1 MATLP
6 LDLVVFDIMG
16 TLVKDIGAME
26 NALKGALSH
35 HSIPFALADLMAM
48 RGAGKIAGFTNLIER
63 TIGQG
68 HEPEWSRAKATEV
81 YTTFKRLLREGY
93 AKGPAQEIPGAEAT
107 MRWLKSRGIM
117 IAATSAVDIDL
128 LQPLMDRL
136 GWADGMFDCMVTTEE
151 VPMGRPAP
159 YMIFVAMMRTGI
171 LDVHRVAAVG
181 DTSVDLKAG
190 TNAGAGW
197 VVGVLSGAHDLDR
210 LGAVPHTHIINSV
223 AELPKIFESRP
234 A

>member
-1 MATLP
+1 MAGLP
-6 LDLVVFDIMG
+6 VDLVVFDIMG
-16 TLVKDIGAME
+16 TLVKDVGAME

-35 HSIPFALADLMAM
+35 HSVPFALADLMAM
-48 RGAGKIAGFTNLIER
+48 RGTGKIAAFTSIIER
-63 TIGQG
+63 TVGKDR
-68 HEPEWSRAKATEV
+68 EAEWSRTGAAEV
-81 YTTFKRLLREGY
+81 YETFRQLLKEGY
-93 AKGPAQEIPGAEAT
+93 AKGPAQEIPGAEAI
-107 MRWLKSRGIM
+107 MRWLKSNGVSV
-117 IAATSAVDIDL
+117 AATSAVEIDL
-128 LQPLMDRL
+128 LQPLLERL
-136 GWADGMFDCMVTTEE
+136 GWSDGMFDCTVTAEE

-197 VVGVLSGAHDLDR
+197 VIGMLSGAHDLVR
-210 LGAVPHTHIINSV
+210 LGAVPHTHIVNSV
-223 AELPKIFESRP
+223 SDLPKILDAQP

>member
-1 MATLP
+1 MAALP

-16 TLVKDIGAME
+16 TLVKDVGAME
-26 NALKGALSH
+26 NALKGALTH

-48 RGAGKIAGFTNLIER
+48 RGAGKIAGFTSLIQR

-68 HEPEWSRAKATEV
+68 QEAEWSKAKATEV
-81 YTTFKRLLREGY
+81 YATFRQLLREGY
-93 AKGPAQEIPGAEAT
+93 AKGPAQEITGAETT
-107 MRWLKSRGIM
+107 MRWLKGHGVLV
-117 IAATSAVDIDL
+117 AATSAVDIDL
-128 LQPLMDRL
+128 LQPLMERL
-136 GWADGMFDCMVTTEE
+136 GWAGGLFDCMVTTEE

-159 YMIFVAMMRTGI
+159 YMIFVAMMRTGV

-210 LGAVPHTHIINSV
+210 LGAVPHTHIINSIV
-223 AELPKIFESRP
+223 ELPKIFDDQP